1 MKDYIVLKGADA
13 DWNAGTERLQ
23 WNNISDR
30 YFPNF
35 LANGVPDG
43 QVDIFMKLHTCTFIT
58 DDLTDPLSG
67 TVTIDTNLNFNNMV
81 PTNGSSILG
90 SVDCVANTSVEFS
103 NNENDK
109 YFLTS
114 LNNITSME
122 LKISRFNS
130 IQIGIIGMGKHFN
143 ISSLKDFATFVLE
156 IEYIRNNNL
165 KRI

>member
-13 DWNAGTERLQ
+13 VWNAGTERLQ

-67 TVTIDTNLNFNNMV
+67 AVTIDTNLNFNNMV

-90 SVDCVANTSVEFS
+90 SVECVSNISVEFPGS
-103 NNENDK
+103 

-130 IQIGIIGMGKHFN
+130 IQIGIIGLGKYFN